1 MSDSEYFPAAEP
13 REPEFTLT
21 AESGTCGVFVL
32 AGLGLFFGGIGGGV
46 GFAAWNEGET
56 GGALVGGVFFLVGL
70 VCIGGAIKTFL
81 AGMRLEPPSITISQ
95 NPLYLGESFSAEIVQ
110 RVKQTATIQSVK
122 VTLVCREWVQYTQG
136 TDTRAETHDI
146 FTVHES
152 LDVRGVIEPPDSIRG
167 HIEFQIPEE
176 GMHTFTASDNRVLW
190 KIEMH
195 TDVAGW
201 PDFKAEFELS
211 VAPRLIKE
219 TELTE

>member
-1 MSDSEYFPAAEP
+1 MSDSEYFPVSEP
-13 REPEFTLT
+13 REPDFILA

-32 AGLGLFFGGIGGGV
+32 FGAGLLFGCIGGGF
-46 GFAAWNEGET
+46 GFAALNEGET
-56 GGALVGGVFFLVGL
+56 GGALAGGVFFLIGL
-70 VCIGGAIKTFL
+70 VFIGGAIKMFL
-81 AGMRLEPPSITISQ
+81 AGMRLDPPSITIS
-95 NPLYLGESFSAEIVQ
+95 NSPLYLGETFSAEIVQ
-110 RVKQTATIQSVK
+110 RVKQTATVQSVQ

-136 TDTRAETHDI
+136 TDTRTETHDI
-146 FTVHES
+146 YTVHES

-176 GMHTFTASDNRVLW
+176 GMHTFTASDNQVMW

-219 TELTE
+219 SEQTE